1 MRLGH
6 LKLVCVFFG
15 KFCFAPFLVYGLA
28 HSAYNFHEMAE
39 ALKAAFH
46 GLQHVEALFKF
57 TNFKDAVTGLLNV
70 AAQTPGDLELLY

>member
-1 MRLGH
+1 
-6 LKLVCVFFG
+6 
-15 KFCFAPFLVYGLA
+15 
-28 HSAYNFHEMAE
+28 MAE

-70 AAQTPGDLELLY
+70 AAQTPGDLEY